1 MDDALTLPALIAE
14 LGDAAF
20 AQRMGIKVRTAQ
32 AWRLG
37 ERRPNRENL
46 FDLLDKFPRLSMAA
60 LRRRAEAA

>member
-1 MDDALTLPALIAE
+1 MKSAMTLSALIAE

-20 AQRMGIKVRTAQ
+20 AARMGIKPRTAQ

-46 FDLLDKFPRLSMAA
+46 FCLLDKFPRLSMAA
-60 LRRRAEAA
+60 LRRDTYG